1 MIYKNMFKKF
11 GGEMI
16 PDNRVLKTF
25 LEKDPT
31 ATITI
36 GCDSVQMRRKQ
47 PMQ

>member
-16 PDNRVLKTF
+16 PDIIEYLKTF

-36 GCDSVQMRRKQ
+36 V
-47 PMQ
+47 

>member
-1 MIYKNMFKKF
+1 MFKKF

-16 PDNRVLKTF
+16 PDIIEYLNF

-36 GCDSVQMRRKQ
+36 GCDSVQCV
-47 PMQ
+47 